1 MATKPK
7 DSKDVSHPDAVY
19 LKQNEI
25 GGVIAKGMAVTFQAD
40 PKNPID
46 FFARWLLSQS
56 EAARREL
63 KAVEDAQ
70 AVKEM
75 KEEHQKD
82 LKIKQKE
89 LAVS

>member
-7 DSKDVSHPDAVY
+7 VESKDTSHPDAVY

-56 EAARREL
+56 DAARREL

-70 AVKEM
+70 HVKEL
-75 KEEHQKD
+75 KDEHEKNK
-82 LKIKQKE
+82 KI
-89 LAVS
+89 